1 MKYEQIAKSGSI
13 IVPAPIREE
22 RFVVRVRGVVAEI
35 LDELVR
41 RGYFNTK
48 SEAVREG
55 IKLLGE
61 KYGILKK
68 FG

>member
-1 MKYEQIAKSGSI
+1 MKCEQITRSRSI
-13 IVPAPIREE
+13 IVPTPIREE

-68 FG
+68 FD